1 MIIVSFYTSLYEEQH
16 YTLKASLDKFNLK
29 YDIQKIAS
37 RGSWK
42 ANCIYRSQ
50 FLINMMTKYNDD
62 VVWLDADAE
71 VLQHPSL
78 LYEVNNDT
86 DLAWYNRE
94 GKEIML
100 GTSYWKNTPLV
111 KHLLMDWVA
120 SCDVS
125 SSSISQRDF
134 MRLFQQKYSG
144 KFIVQTL
151 PESYCHIFDKPE
163 QESAVII
170 HHQLSRKMKNTPLSE
185 KKKDIEQPQL
195 SHNYKSKNITKE
207 IPVDPPLPVYRITN
221 PIGKK
226 TIFLSLNQANW
237 AFDIRCTS
245 LEKLLSPYFNIKK
258 VSGFEVARKGIGFH
272 ADLVYWPTYESIDT
286 MGSHCHRVCATIG
299 GLVIRT
305 LEESIHHFGKAAAIA
320 VPNKTWFKQYQEK
333 NLPVRFFYIPN
344 GVDIS
349 LFVPKPKISDEF
361 IIGWAG
367 NDRPDRA
374 KVKRIEELRA
384 ICNKRS
390 ITLLEQGRSAIVVH
404 DKMPA
409 FYQKLDLYVNLSI
422 TEGSNNC
429 ILEAAACG
437 IPILGTKVGNI
448 PELERAGAFT
458 VEHDL
463 SNLEE
468 KIVFIQ
474 NLKNRK
480 EVGDSLRNEIVI
492 NYSSELMAMRY
503 KELFEYAL
511 SRDIK

>member
-1 MIIVSFYTSLYEEQH
+1 MIIVSFYTSLYEEQQ
-16 YTLKASLDKFNLK
+16 YILRSSLDKFNLK

-42 ANCIYRSQ
+42 ANCVYRSQ
-50 FLINMMTKYNDD
+50 FLINMMNKYNDD

-78 LYEVNNDT
+78 LYEISSET

-94 GKEIML
+94 GNEFML
-100 GTSYWKNTPLV
+100 GTSYWKNSPLV

-120 SCDVS
+120 NCDVS
-125 SSSISQRDF
+125 SSNLSQKDF
-134 MRLFQQKYSG
+134 MKLFQQKYAG

-163 QESAVII
+163 QEPAVII
-170 HHQLSRKMKNTPLSE
+170 HHQLSRKTKNAPPEKREEPLSYNY
-185 KKKDIEQPQL
+185 KKKVQTPTPE
-195 SHNYKSKNITKE
+195 TTA
-207 IPVDPPLPVYRITN
+207 DPSFPIYRITN
-221 PIGKK
+221 PLGRK
-226 TIFLSLNQANW
+226 TVFLSLNQANW
-237 AFDIRCTS
+237 AFDVRCTS

-258 VSGFEVARKGIGFH
+258 VSGFDVARKGIGFH
-272 ADLVYWPTYESIDT
+272 ADLVYWPTYESLDM

-299 GLVIRT
+299 GLVIRS
-305 LEESIHHFGKAAAIA
+305 LEESISHFGKAAAIA

-333 NLPVRFFYIPN
+333 NLPVKFFYIPN

-349 LFVPKPKISDEF
+349 LFVPKPKAHDEF
-361 IIGWAG
+361 IVGWAG

-384 ICNKRS
+384 ICNKRG
-390 ITLLEQGRSAIVVH
+390 IILLEQGRSSIVVH

-448 PELERAGAFT
+448 PELERVGAFT

-463 SNLEE
+463 NDLEE
-468 KIVFIQ
+468 KLVYIQ
-474 NLKNRK
+474 SLKNRRD
-480 EVGDSLRNEIVI
+480 VGDSLRNEVVI

-503 KELFEYAL
+503 KEMFDFCL
-511 SRDIK
+511 SKDIK